1 MMYAVLQVRLP
12 DGSEDAW
19 PITAPGI
26 ILGRNA
32 GNQVVLEDESVSRQ
46 HAEILFGPSGPQV
59 RDLGSANGTWLNDQ
73 PLAPRVLWPLRSADV
88 LRIGSFLFRLAPPAE
103 TWSGPAPE
111 RVRLGAAQPTL
122 LVQWEGGRVTAPL
135 TKDVIT
141 MGRAP
146 DNDVV
151 ITAPIVSGHHARLE
165 RQPDGYRIVD
175 LNSRNGL
182 LANGQ
187 RVQQKTLRDGDA
199 VSVLGQVWVQYR
211 RRAGF
216 APADQP
222 LAPEQSVIRQL
233 DPTRQNQ
240 ITIGRSADNDIHL
253 DDPRVSRRHALVE
266 RLGSRFRLRD
276 LGSDNGTFV
285 NGEPAKGTV
294 WLKPGDQIHIA
305 KFRLVFAQDGL
316 QQLDLPYGLR
326 LDALHLQKW
335 VSKDKNILQDI
346 SLSILPREFVALVGV
361 SGAGKSTLLDA
372 LNGFRP
378 AGHGRVL
385 VNGQDLYQNYDAFRS
400 ELGYVPQDDIMHR
413 ELTVQQ
419 ALDYAA
425 KLRMPGDTTEAER
438 QRRVAEVMRE
448 LGLAERKDLPII
460 KLSGGQRKRV
470 SIGIELLTKPGLFF
484 LDEATSGLD
493 PGTEAELMRLLRQ
506 LADDG
511 RTIVL
516 ITHATKNVMMCDKVI
531 FLAKGGHLAFFGPP
545 EEALA
550 FFERYRSGE
559 ERLLKPDIDF
569 DDIYTI
575 LENPALGAPEQ
586 WAERYRQSDA
596 FRQYVAGRLAERK
609 QPTPPAGQV
618 AVARSPRRVPPP
630 RRPVSSLR
638 QFAVLTSRQV
648 RVMLGDRKSLAVLLL
663 QAPLIGMT
671 TLVSLNQPTFDSI
684 LGKVSAALT
693 SLFIMVIVV
702 MLFGTVNTAREITKE
717 APVYRR
723 ERMVNLRI
731 VPYIGSKV
739 AIVILLCSYQVSVY
753 LLFTIFTTDYPH
765 VSASAWAQ
773 FVGILLLASISGGLL
788 GLLISALTTS
798 TDQATALIPVI
809 LIPQFIFAGVLMP
822 ELASSPVSKVA
833 TSKWAVEAMA
843 TIMLAD
849 QAGREGELQRAEAE
863 AVAQLPSGTP
873 TDQIETARVEARQQ
887 ADQEFTEAL
896 FEQFGDI
903 FHVAIGPRFVAMGVI
918 IAVLIGLILLLQKR
932 KDRA

>member
-1 MMYAVLQVRLP
+1 
-12 DGSEDAW
+12 
-19 PITAPGI
+19 
-26 ILGRNA
+26 
-32 GNQVVLEDESVSRQ
+32 
-46 HAEILFGPSGPQV
+46 
-59 RDLGSANGTWLNDQ
+59 
-73 PLAPRVLWPLRSADV
+73 
-88 LRIGSFLFRLAPPAE
+88 
-103 TWSGPAPE
+103 
-111 RVRLGAAQPTL
+111 
-122 LVQWEGGRVTAPL
+122 
-135 TKDVIT
+135 
-141 MGRAP
+141 
-146 DNDVV
+146 
-151 ITAPIVSGHHARLE
+151 
-165 RQPDGYRIVD
+165 
-175 LNSRNGL
+175 
-182 LANGQ
+182 
-187 RVQQKTLRDGDA
+187 
-199 VSVLGQVWVQYR
+199 
-211 RRAGF
+211 
-216 APADQP
+216 
-222 LAPEQSVIRQL
+222 
-233 DPTRQNQ
+233 
-240 ITIGRSADNDIHL
+240 
-253 DDPRVSRRHALVE
+253 
-266 RLGSRFRLRD
+266 
-276 LGSDNGTFV
+276 
-285 NGEPAKGTV
+285 
-294 WLKPGDQIHIA
+294 
-305 KFRLVFAQDGL
+305 
-316 QQLDLPYGLR
+316 
-326 LDALHLQKW
+326 
-335 VSKDKNILQDI
+335 
-346 SLSILPREFVALVGV
+346 
-361 SGAGKSTLLDA
+361 
-372 LNGFRP
+372 
-378 AGHGRVL
+378 
-385 VNGQDLYQNYDAFRS
+385 
-400 ELGYVPQDDIMHR
+400 
-413 ELTVQQ
+413 
-419 ALDYAA
+419 
-425 KLRMPGDTTEAER
+425 
-438 QRRVAEVMRE
+438 
-448 LGLAERKDLPII
+448 
-460 KLSGGQRKRV
+460 
-470 SIGIELLTKPGLFF
+470 
-484 LDEATSGLD
+484 
-493 PGTEAELMRLLRQ
+493 
-506 LADDG
+506 
-511 RTIVL
+511 
-516 ITHATKNVMMCDKVI
+516 
-531 FLAKGGHLAFFGPP
+531 
-545 EEALA
+545 
-550 FFERYRSGE
+550 
-559 ERLLKPDIDF
+559 
-569 DDIYTI
+569 
-575 LENPALGAPEQ
+575 
-586 WAERYRQSDA
+586 
-596 FRQYVAGRLAERK
+596 VAGRLAERK

-618 AVARSPRRVPPP
+618 AAARSPRRVPPP